1 MSEEVA
7 TGPTGVHPIEH
18 WVLHVDLDQFIA
30 AVEVLRRP
38 ELTGLPVIVGGDG
51 DPTKRG
57 VVSTASYEA
66 REHGVGSGMPLRLAR
81 RKSPDAV
88 FLPVDRE
95 AYDEASAVVMATLRS
110 LEWGGRPVVVEV
122 LGWDEAF
129 LAAGPLPD
137 AEPAAQGAPLGRG
150 RPWAGAAEE
159 LEAQGAADGSTTVVE
174 AGQGSLPPLQQE
186 VGGPA
191 SSGKGAPG
199 GPSGAPRADPE
210 DNLLA
215 DPLADP
221 VRFAAH
227 IRSRVLEE
235 TALHCSVGIGDNK
248 LRAKIATDFGKPRG
262 SYVLTAENWF
272 EVMGER
278 PTTALWGIGSK
289 TAKKLAALGIDTV
302 TQLAESDARVLAVEL
317 GPTMGPWY
325 HRIGRGVSDSTV
337 SAEPWVPR
345 AHGRE
350 TTFQEDLE
358 DWGQIAEEVRAL
370 TRQVVQDIDK
380 EGRPAARVGL
390 KLRYKP
396 FFTISRSLTLPEA
409 TNDPDRLAEAA
420 VSLLDR
426 VEHDRPVRLL
436 GVRLEMVPPEG
447 GY

>member
-1 MSEEVA
+1 MSDA
-7 TGPTGVHPIEH
+7 TAAGQDGVHPIEH

-38 ELTGLPVIVGGDG
+38 ELAGRPVIVGGDG

-66 REHGVGSGMPLRLAR
+66 REYGVGSGMALRLAA
-81 RKSPDAV
+81 RKCPDAV

-95 AYDEASAVVMATLRS
+95 AYDKASAAVMATLRS

-129 LAAGPLPD
+129 LAAGPRPGDQHD
-137 AEPAAQGAPLGRG
+137 ASGQAGHIGRG
-150 RPWAGAAEE
+150 RPWG
-159 LEAQGAADGSTTVVE
+159 GAADEPEAETVVE
-174 AGQGSLPPLQQE
+174 AGQGSLPPE
-186 VGGPA
+186 
-191 SSGKGAPG
+191 GKGAPG
-199 GPSGAPRADPE
+199 GPS
-210 DNLLA
+210 
-215 DPLADP
+215 ADP
-221 VRFAAH
+221 VRFARH
-227 IRSRVLEE
+227 IRERVLEA
-235 TALHCSVGIGDNK
+235 TRLHCSVGIGDNK

-262 SYVLTAENWF
+262 TWQLTAENWF
-272 EVMGER
+272 EVMGDR

-302 TQLAESDARVLAVEL
+302 DQLAASDASMLAAEL

-325 HRIGRGVSDSTV
+325 HRIGRGVSDSAVT
-337 SAEPWVPR
+337 AEPWVPR

-350 TTFQEDLE
+350 TTFQTDLD
-358 DWGQIAEEVRAL
+358 DWAQIADEVRAL
-370 TRQVVQDIDK
+370 TRQVVTDIDK

-390 KLRYKP
+390 KLRYRP
-396 FFTISRSLTLPEA
+396 FITISRSLTLPEP
-409 TNDPDRLAEAA
+409 TNDPDLLADAA

>member
-1 MSEEVA
+1 MSEGA
-7 TGPTGVHPIEH
+7 PTGPTGVYPIEH

-38 ELTGLPVIVGGDG
+38 ELAGQQVIVGGDG

-66 REHGVGSGMPLRLAR
+66 REYGVGSGMALRIAAR
-81 RKSPDAV
+81 KAPDAV

-95 AYDEASAVVMATLRS
+95 AYDEASAAVMDTLRS
-110 LEWGGRPVVVEV
+110 LEWGGRQVVVDV

-129 LAAGPLPD
+129 LAAGPRPGDEDELD
-137 AEPAAQGAPLGRG
+137 AEAAP
-150 RPWAGAAEE
+150 PVE
-159 LEAQGAADGSTTVVE
+159 E
-174 AGQGSLPPLQQE
+174 AGQGSLPPVQQE
-186 VGGPA
+186 GPEP
-191 SSGKGAPG
+191 SLGKGAPG
-199 GPSGAPRADPE
+199 GPS
-210 DNLLA
+210 
-215 DPLADP
+215 ADP
-221 VRFAAH
+221 VAFAGH
-227 IRSRVLEE
+227 IRARVLEE
-235 TALHCSVGIGDNK
+235 TRLHCSVGIGDNK
-248 LRAKIATDFGKPRG
+248 LRAKIATEFGKPRG

-272 EVMGER
+272 EVMGDR
-278 PTTALWGIGSK
+278 PTTALWGIGKK

-302 TQLAESDARVLAVEL
+302 TQLAQSDPRVLAAEL

-325 HRIGRGVSDSTV
+325 HRIGRGVSDGVVTG
-337 SAEPWVPR
+337 EPWVPR

-358 DWGQIAEEVRAL
+358 DWARIAEEVRTLA
-370 TRQVVQDIDK
+370 RQVVADIDK

-390 KLRYKP
+390 KLRYRP
-396 FFTISRSLTLPEA
+396 FFTISRSLTLAEPS
-409 TNDPDRLAEAA
+409 NDPEHLADQA